1 MSSLMISLGIDR
13 LSHDERLQLVDE
25 ILDTLNEDHQPPPVT
40 ELQRQELD
48 RRLAFLDANP
58 SAVSPWEE
66 VEARILTRC
75 GRTSGELSC

>member
-25 ILDTLNEDHQPPPVT
+25 ILDTLNGDHESPPLT
-40 ELQRQELD
+40 EPQRQELD
-48 RRLAFLDANP
+48 RRLALLDANP
-58 SAVSPWEE
+58 SAVSTWEE

-75 GRTSGELSC
+75 G